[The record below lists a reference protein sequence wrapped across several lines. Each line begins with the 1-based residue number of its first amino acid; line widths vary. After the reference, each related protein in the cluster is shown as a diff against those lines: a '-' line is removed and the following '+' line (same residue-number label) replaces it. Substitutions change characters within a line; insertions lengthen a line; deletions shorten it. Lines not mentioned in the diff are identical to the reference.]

1 MFAVA
6 QYFNLVAL
14 ILLFAAQ
21 IFWGRRFLDSKRE
34 GKFSRETVKKYLKIL
49 WLILFVIVVAVN
61 VYISYKQ
68 YQVWES
74 NPLSRGLLPPYA
86 PISYF
91 LSYVF
96 VHFFIFWIVAFLA
109 SILVSR
115 LAKFLNKRFG
125 NRFFENEEVELIALG
140 TFLSGY
146 PGFLFFWAAI
156 LIFGVLFSVVYT
168 IFSKGR
174 LPLFYFWLPIA
185 IFAII
190 VKIWLLP
197 IFGLEYVWGQ
207 LSLGD
212 FIGLFL
218 GK

>member
-1 MFAVA
+1 MA
-6 QYFNLVAL
+6 QYFNLAILV
-14 ILLFAAQ
+14 LLFGAQ
-21 IFWGRRFLDSKRE
+21 VFWGRRFLNLKGE
-34 GKFSRETVKKYLKIL
+34 GKFSREAVRRYLKIL
-49 WLILFVIVVAVN
+49 WLVLFVIVVAVN
-61 VYISYKQ
+61 VYISCEQYK
-68 YQVWES
+68 VWEN

-91 LSYVF
+91 LSYTF
-96 VHFFIFWIVAFLA
+96 VHFFVFWIVAFLA
-109 SILVSR
+109 SILIR
-115 LAKFLNKRFG
+115 WLARFLNKKFG
-125 NRFFENEEVELIALG
+125 DRFFENEEIELIALG

-174 LPLFYFWLPIA
+174 LSLFYFWLPVA

-197 IFGLEYVWGQ
+197 ILGLEYVWGQ